1 MDDFYLRDWNL
12 SLPLLFRVWM
22 ARFFRV
28 TPANL
33 LIVQINVHWLRF
45 PSPAELD
52 HVYTVLQVF
61 CCNAKVG
68 LFFLLDCDMLTL
80 KLSFGFNIMLMLHTD
95 RLLDW
100 AIVVESS
107 VSSLEFLD
115 PLLLTDLFHLLSRL
129 GYDRL
134 NLLEDAVSD
143 FAKCVVYVGWVLTQ
157 VKTVLPLSKLASRY
171 SK

>member
-1 MDDFYLRDWNL
+1 MDDFYIRDWNL

-61 CCNAKVG
+61 CCNTKVG

-95 RLLDW
+95 RLLD
-100 AIVVESS
+100 
-107 VSSLEFLD
+107 
-115 PLLLTDLFHLLSRL
+115 
-129 GYDRL
+129 
-134 NLLEDAVSD
+134 
-143 FAKCVVYVGWVLTQ
+143 
-157 VKTVLPLSKLASRY
+157 
-171 SK
+171 